1 MNGRLVASAEQ
12 MQQQRGEIREQK
24 DNVARRTAANKNKA
38 RRMNIPSVL
47 VGDDEQSR
55 RALELLGESRSATAD
70 EIEIAGETES

>member
-1 MNGRLVASAEQ
+1 
-12 MQQQRGEIREQK
+12 
-24 DNVARRTAANKNKA
+24 
-38 RRMNIPSVL
+38 MNIPSVL